1 MDVMGTAEPAHE
13 REKQQY
19 ATVARAQR
27 HAQHA
32 VDRIAPQDSPPLRRA
47 RGEVRASSRA
57 GWSAER
63 APYSALR
70 TGPRARHR
78 ARKPTGEDDTATRED
93 GLSHPTAP
101 TLTQQSIAKRPVP
114 AHTSTTMDAASDSAG
129 GSGLVGIWV
138 WLCGGCRQARANLRT
153 SVSLSGVPGGCS
165 RGAPHHPLDQTKLQL
180 SLSELDLSRLALRF
194 NSPRRTRRR
203 TALLPSSRR
212 RCRRRS

>member
-1 MDVMGTAEPAHE
+1 MQPCSS
-13 REKQQY
+13 
-19 ATVARAQR
+19 ATPCATRGSQSRPSGQSATPESTRRGAGIFPGRLVGRARPL
-27 HAQHA
+27 
-32 VDRIAPQDSPPLRRA
+32 APCELGRGHGIGPGSPPEKTTPPQA
-47 RGEVRASSRA
+47 
-57 GWSAER
+57 
-63 APYSALR
+63 
-70 TGPRARHR
+70 
-78 ARKPTGEDDTATRED
+78 D
-93 GLSHPTAP
+93 GLGHPTAP
-101 TLTQQSIAKRPVP
+101 TPTQQSIAKRPVP
-114 AHTSTTMDAASDSAG
+114 AHTSTTMDAASESAG